1 MDKHLSS
8 QFDNE
13 LHSISSRVMELG
25 GLVESQIRQAIFALS
40 HFNMDVANAVVEA
53 EQKVNLMEGEVR
65 DEHRESPRSCCC

>member
-53 EQKVNLMEGEVR
+53 EQKVNLMEN
-65 DEHRESPRSCCC
+65 